1 MNHFTRAL
9 IFTSILA
16 LAGCWEDEEEA
27 AVELGPRTVSAIQ
40 VATVDLVGKRVF
52 SGRARA
58 TRVVSLSFRVAGS
71 LIERQANVGDVV
83 DAGGT
88 VAVLDP
94 GPFQADVAGL
104 KADLT
109 AAQVDFTVKDEQY
122 GRVMTL
128 VDSGTYSE
136 ARGDQSRGA
145 RDSASSRVDS
155 LQSALEHAELDLSY
169 TVLKAPYAGRVVAV
183 YAEDFE
189 EVSPAMPILRLLDLS
204 KIEIVIDIP
213 ETLIAL
219 APLVEE
225 MAVTFD
231 AFPGLEL
238 AGVIEEIGSEASQT
252 TRTYPVTVVM
262 EQPEEA
268 VILPGMSGSA
278 HVSKARLPD
287 LTEGVVVPT
296 SALRPLDAG
305 SDQMAVWIVDEASKM
320 VSLRPVEVGRI
331 LAVGTEVMQGLS
343 VGEWIVTAGTFSL
356 KENQEVRLLDDGSGE
371 AE

>member
-1 MNHFTRAL
+1 MSHFTRAL

-16 LAGCWEDEEEA
+16 LAGCFEEEEA
-27 AVELGPRTVSAIQ
+27 AVEPGPRIVSAVQ

-58 TRVVSLSFRVAGS
+58 SREVSLSFRVPGS
-71 LIERQANVGDVV
+71 LIERQVNVGDVV
-83 DAGGT
+83 GSGSV

-94 GPFQADVAGL
+94 GPYQADVTRL

-109 AAQVDFTVKDEQY
+109 AAKVDFEVKDEQY
-122 GRVMTL
+122 GRVMKL
-128 VDSGTYSE
+128 VQSGTYSE
-136 ARGDQSRGA
+136 ARGDQSRGL

-155 LQSALEHAELDLSY
+155 LQSALSRAELDLSY

-183 YAEDFE
+183 YVEDFE
-189 EVSPAMPILRLLDLS
+189 AVSPTEPILKLLDMS
-204 KIEIVIDIP
+204 KIEIVVDIP

-219 APLVEE
+219 VPLVEE
-225 MAVTFD
+225 LTVTFD

-238 AGVIEEIGSEASQT
+238 TGVIEEIGSEASQT

-262 EQPEEA
+262 DQPKEA

-278 HVSKARLPD
+278 RVSKAKQPD
-287 LTEGVVVPT
+287 LSEGLVVPT
-296 SALRPLDAG
+296 SAIRPLDAG
-305 SDQMAVWIVDEASKM
+305 SDQMAVWTFDEASKT
-320 VSLRPVEVGRI
+320 VSLRPVEVGRV
-331 LAVGTEVMQGLS
+331 LSVGTEVTHGLT
-343 VGEWIVTAGTFSL
+343 VGEWLVTAGTFSL
-356 KENQEVRLLDDGSGE
+356 KENQEVRLLNDGLGE

>member
-1 MNHFTRAL
+1 MNHLTRL
-9 IFTSILA
+9 LILA
-16 LAGCWEDEEEA
+16 ALVALTGCEEEPEF
-27 AVELGPRTVSAIQ
+27 ELVRAPRPVSAIQ
-40 VATVDLVGKRVF
+40 VATVDLVGQRGF
-52 SGRARA
+52 TGRARA
-58 TRVVSLSFRVAGS
+58 SREVSLSFRVPGS
-71 LIERQANVGDVV
+71 LIERRVNVGDVL
-83 DAGGT
+83 DAGST

-94 GPFQADVAGL
+94 GPFQADVSRIR
-104 KADLT
+104 ADLT
-109 AAQVDFTVKDEQY
+109 AAQAEFNATDEQF
-122 GRVMTL
+122 GRIMKL
-128 VDSGTYSE
+128 VQSGTYAE
-136 ARGDQSRGA
+136 ARGDRASGE

-155 LQSALEHAELDLSY
+155 LQSALARAELDLSY
-169 TVLKAPYAGRVVAV
+169 TVLEAPYAGRVVAV

-189 EVSPAMPILRLLDLS
+189 QVSPTKPILRLLDMS

-225 MAVTFD
+225 MTVTFD

-238 AGVIEEIGSEASQT
+238 TGVIEEIGSEASQT

-262 EQPEEA
+262 DQPEDA

-278 HVSKARLPD
+278 RASKARRPD
-287 LTEGVVVPT
+287 LREGLVVPT
-296 SALRPLDAG
+296 SAIRPLDAG
-305 SDQMAVWIVDEASKM
+305 SDQLAVWTLDEASKT

-331 LAVGTEVMQGLS
+331 LSVGTEVTDGIS

-356 KENQEVRLLDDGSGE
+356 MENQEVRLLDDSSGE